1 MVAGCREE
9 QRRKLQKTTTI
20 GARVSKNH
28 QHAIF
33 FAKNY
38 HYSVTV

>member
-1 MVAGCREE
+1 MVAGCREK

-33 FAKNY
+33 LQK
-38 HYSVTV
+38 TTTIQ